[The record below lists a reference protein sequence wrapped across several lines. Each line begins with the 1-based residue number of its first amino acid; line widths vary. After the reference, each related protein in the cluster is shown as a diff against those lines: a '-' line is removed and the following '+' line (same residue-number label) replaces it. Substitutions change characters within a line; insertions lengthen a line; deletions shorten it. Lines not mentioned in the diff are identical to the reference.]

1 MHIFGHILTT
11 SDLKK
16 VFVLFFPD
24 RAGQDKTGWAKYKS
38 KVGEVFL
45 TTENTKI

>member
-1 MHIFGHILTT
+1 MNILGHILVT

-38 KVGEVFL
+38 NVG
-45 TTENTKI
+45 